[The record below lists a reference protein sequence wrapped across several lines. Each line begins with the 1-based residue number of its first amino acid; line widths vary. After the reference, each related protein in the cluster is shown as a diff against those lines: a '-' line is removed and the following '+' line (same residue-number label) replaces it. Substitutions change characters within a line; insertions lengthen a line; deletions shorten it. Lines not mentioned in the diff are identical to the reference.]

1 LGMKDV
7 DLSYAGRYQP
17 QAAVHRDI
25 AALSAGD
32 MLALRQVAQ
41 RWELCDRHGHAVGRL
56 ARAFAPP
63 AGMRFLS
70 GQVKAV
76 IVRRREDSEPAFQA
90 ALRSEKW
97 EVVLPELVFEPEE

>member
-1 LGMKDV
+1 MAGAAASAAQAIKRTLRLSRLGGLKRRRAA
-7 DLSYAGRYQP
+7 AGRRLRRGGP
-17 QAAVHRDI
+17 AAAR
-25 AALSAGD
+25 
-32 MLALRQVAQ
+32 RY
-41 RWELCDRHGHAVGRL
+41 AVGRL